1 MTHLPGER
9 PSASPH
15 LRLTPQEV
23 KTLWEKGQYTPK
35 GYLYH
40 LVLAHRR
47 EEWAWKIS
55 NVSEF
60 CREWGFVRRTFY
72 KAKAA
77 LINEGLLSEE
87 IEGSFELIAHRCA
100 PPDTPVPHGSHPV
113 PHGSHPVPHGS
124 HPVPRGAHLS
134 SETLS
139 QQEVCD
145 PTDLYRSSTATYTQ
159 GVSVENAVSDP
170 EIVQTVVDD
179 PNNGSTSIPQSQQNS
194 NTNIENGAI
203 VPVEDQYSAPPILA
217 ATKKYGVNIDDPKL
231 RAAIEKH
238 PERVERA
245 IACLDEKQL
254 TVKYPTRFLEKAI
267 LEDWRPEKNI
277 TPSEWGTWFN
287 EAQKRGLVTASQQV
301 NDVIQVLTRDGQW
314 IPYETLRRMDWD
326 ELQAQLNPAP
336 EFVEET
342 IKTVTM
348 HPDHGQVL
356 DINATAVTPD
366 PPEPFGNRQQHTLN
380 AASQHDPKRPTSP
393 QEIAAKIKA
402 LGEAKSC

>member
-9 PSASPH
+9 PLASPH

-47 EEWAWKIS
+47 EEWAWKIN

-77 LINEGLLSEE
+77 LIDEGLLSEE
-87 IEGSFELIAHRCA
+87 IEGSFELIPHRCA
-100 PPDTPVPHGSHPV
+100 PPDTPVPGGAHPV
-113 PHGSHPVPHGS
+113 PG
-124 HPVPRGAHLS
+124 GAHLS

-145 PTDLYRSSTATYTQ
+145 PTDLYRSFTTTYTQ

-179 PNNGSTSIPQSQQNS
+179 PNNGSTSIPQSQPNS
-194 NTNIENGAI
+194 KTNTENGAI
-203 VPVEDQYSAPPILA
+203 VPIEDQYSAPPILA

-238 PERVERA
+238 PERVEQA

-267 LEDWRPEKNI
+267 LEDWRPERNVAL
-277 TPSEWGTWFN
+277 SEWGIWFN
-287 EAQKRGLVTASQQV
+287 EAQKRGLVSASQQI

-314 IPYETLRRMDWD
+314 IPYETLRRMNWD

-348 HPDHGQVL
+348 HPNHGQVL

-366 PPEPFGNRQQHTLN
+366 AEQSSSDRQQHTLN
-380 AASQHDPKRPTSP
+380 TAAQQDPKRPTSP